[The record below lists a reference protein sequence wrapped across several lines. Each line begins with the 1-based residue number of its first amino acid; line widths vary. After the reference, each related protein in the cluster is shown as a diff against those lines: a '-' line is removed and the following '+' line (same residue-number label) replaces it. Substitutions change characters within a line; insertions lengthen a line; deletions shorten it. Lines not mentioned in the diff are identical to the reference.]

1 MKSLVSRAAGILF
14 LGLAVPAL
22 AHHSFA
28 MFDQSRKVSIQGTIA
43 DIQWTNPHVW
53 IEVNVEKEDGSL
65 ELWGIE
71 LTSRVH
77 LTRQGFPINE
87 LSVGDQGT
95 FVMSPYADGRP
106 GGRFWTL
113 ETEKGVIFRDPGAQR
128 QFEQEQAAARQ

>member
-1 MKSLVSRAAGILF
+1 MLLNITLCLIMMIRHARAPDPPRRLSSPGFSDEQKYRVRKPAGSSAKLEDITMKSLVSRAAGILF

-65 ELWGIE
+65 ELW
-71 LTSRVH
+71 
-77 LTRQGFPINE
+77 
-87 LSVGDQGT
+87 
-95 FVMSPYADGRP
+95 
-106 GGRFWTL
+106 
-113 ETEKGVIFRDPGAQR
+113 
-128 QFEQEQAAARQ
+128 